1 VRSSLA
7 SIRKFVDLVRARTPL
22 TDEFGT
28 PGASVSVRAIKS
40 REVRTMAAT
49 IAIEIESGVF
59 TGPVRQHPGY
69 YAGDFGPRPVQD
81 EQN

>member
-1 VRSSLA
+1 VDIE
-7 SIRKFVDLVRARTPL
+7 SIAPRVATDDFSATRVSVHVRAT
-22 TDEFGT
+22 E
-28 PGASVSVRAIKS
+28 S

-59 TGPVRQHPGY
+59 TGPVRRHPGY

>member
-1 VRSSLA
+1 
-7 SIRKFVDLVRARTPL
+7 
-22 TDEFGT
+22 
-28 PGASVSVRAIKS
+28 
-40 REVRTMAAT
+40 MAAT

-59 TGPVRQHPGY
+59 TGPVRRHPGY

>member
-1 VRSSLA
+1 MDTA
-7 SIRKFVDLVRARTPL
+7 
-22 TDEFGT
+22 TDEFAT
-28 PGASVSVRAIKS
+28 AGASVWVRATKS

-69 YAGDFGPRPVQD
+69 YAGDFSPRSVHDDQS
-81 EQN
+81 